1 MPLYTEDTLAAAL
14 NAVNSDIPLRRAAHN
29 FGIPLATLHDRRAG
43 RQSKTTA
50 HISQQKLSPIQESRL
65 AEWICI
71 QDVLGLVP
79 THIQIRTFAS
89 RILLAGGSTAGV
101 GKHWLEGFLRCN
113 PSVRTLQT
121 RRIDAARINRA
132 TTEAI
137 QAWFP
142 LFDLPAIKKVIQA
155 DRWNIDET
163 GLMQGMG
170 ANGLV
175 LGMAEKRKTFTKD
188 PGRRE

>member
-1 MPLYTEDTLAAAL
+1 MPLYIEDTLAAAL
-14 NAVNSDIPLRRAAHN
+14 NAVNSGTPLRRAVRD
-29 FGIPLATLHDRRAG
+29 FGIPLATLHDRRVG
-43 RQSKTTA
+43 QQSKTTA
-50 HISQQKLSPIQESRL
+50 HMSQQKLSPIQESRL

-71 QDVLGLVP
+71 QDVLGFAP
-79 THIQIRTFAS
+79 MYIQIRIFAN

-121 RRIDAARINRA
+121 RRMDAARVNKVI
-132 TTEAI
+132 TEVI
-137 QAWFP
+137 QVWFP

-170 ANGLV
+170 ANSLV
-175 LGMAEKRKTFTKD
+175 LGMTEKRKTFKKD
-188 PGRRE
+188 PGRCE